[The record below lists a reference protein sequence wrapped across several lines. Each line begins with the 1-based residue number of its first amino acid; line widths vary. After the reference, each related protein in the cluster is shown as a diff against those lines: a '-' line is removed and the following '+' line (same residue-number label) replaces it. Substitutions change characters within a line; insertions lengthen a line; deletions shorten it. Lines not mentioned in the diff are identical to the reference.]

1 MSILVLD
8 LARILTE
15 SRFAQD
21 AQASLEARYQDAR
34 SRFEGMRAQGKGSTG
49 PAAKALADDLATF
62 EQKAVSEIEEERAR
76 LQRECLER
84 AQAIAHEI
92 ASARGAAF
100 VLDKRAAP
108 VAPDDADITAEVL
121 AKLDAG

>member
-8 LARILTE
+8 LARVLSE
-15 SRFAQD
+15 SPFAKE
-21 AQASLEARYQDAR
+21 AQASLETRYQEAR
-34 SRFEGMRAQGKGSTG
+34 ARFEGMRGQGKGASG

-62 EQKAVSEIEEERAR
+62 EQRAVADIEEERAR

-84 AQAIAHEI
+84 AQAIAREI

-108 VAPDDADITAEVL
+108 VTPTDADITDEVL
-121 AKLDAG
+121 ARLDAS

>member
-8 LARILTE
+8 LARVLTE
-15 SRFAQD
+15 SRFAQE

-34 SRFEGMRAQGKGSTG
+34 TRFEGMRTQAKGSTG

-62 EQKAVSEIEEERAR
+62 ERRAVSEIEEERAR

-84 AQAIAHEI
+84 ASQVAREI
-92 ASARGAAF
+92 ASTRGATF

-108 VAPDDADITAEVL
+108 VAPDDADITGEVL
-121 AKLDAG
+121 ARLDGE